1 MADVLVLVEHADGEA
16 DELSLQAIALAR
28 GYAQALGGGVRAL
41 LIGAGGARAA
51 AELGAGSVIATHVAS
66 HEALDDPS
74 AFAPDAW
81 AATLCELIE
90 RVAVA
95 AVVAAGS
102 DRGNE
107 VLARAAARLDLPMA
121 ANCTRAVPEGGS
133 TTLTRLRWGGSLL
146 EEASLE
152 GSPALFTVAPHAIAA
167 EPAGDQGSAG
177 EIDEFTPALTATDL
191 RVGVSE
197 RLAAAS
203 GGVSLADAT
212 VVVSG
217 GRGVGS
223 SEGFAVV
230 EELAAL
236 LGAAVG
242 CSRAVTMAG
251 WRPHSDQV
259 GQTGTR
265 IAPELYIPC
274 GISGATQHMAGCKGA
289 KLLLAVNPDAEA
301 PIFASADYAVIG
313 DLHEVL
319 PAVSAAIRKAREAR

>member
-1 MADVLVLVEHADGEA
+1 MADVLVLVEHTDGEA
-16 DELSLQAIALAR
+16 DELSLQAIALAQ
-28 GYAQALGGGVRAL
+28 GYAQALGGGVTAL

-51 AELGAGSVIATHVAS
+51 GALGAHGVIATHVAG

-90 RVAVA
+90 RLAVA
-95 AVVAAGS
+95 AALAAGS

-107 VLARAAARLDLPMA
+107 VLARAAARLDQPMA
-121 ANCTRAVPEGGS
+121 ANCTRAAPDAGS

-146 EEASLE
+146 EEASLV

-167 EPAGDQGSAG
+167 EGAGDQAGAG
-177 EIDEFTPALTATDL
+177 EIEAFTPALGEGDL
-191 RVGVSE
+191 RVRVSE
-197 RLAAAS
+197 RVAAAS

-223 SEGFAVV
+223 SEGFAVI

-236 LGAAVG
+236 
-242 CSRAVTMAG
+242 TAG
-251 WRPHSDQV
+251 RTSCRSPM
-259 GQTGTR
+259 T
-265 IAPELYIPC
+265 A
-274 GISGATQHMAGCKGA
+274 
-289 KLLLAVNPDAEA
+289 
-301 PIFASADYAVIG
+301 
-313 DLHEVL
+313 
-319 PAVSAAIRKAREAR
+319 